1 MMSRMAAAGF
11 GFGADEFPGT
21 GAALLPGHG
30 AGAGAWLLP
39 GLGAG
44 AGAGAGAAMA
54 EHAAAA
60 AMKSPIVKFL
70 ILFIGYLP
78 RNIFLGSSFWAL
90 LAFYFSR

>member
-1 MMSRMAAAGF
+1 MSLMAAAGL
-11 GFGADEFPGT
+11 GFGAAELPGA
-21 GAALLPGHG
+21 GAALLPGLG

-44 AGAGAGAAMA
+44 AGAGAAMA
-54 EHAAAA
+54 EHAAVA

>member
-1 MMSRMAAAGF
+1 MMSPMAAAGF

-21 GAALLPGHG
+21 GAALLPGLG

-39 GLGAG
+39 GIG

>member
-1 MMSRMAAAGF
+1 MSRMAAAGF
-11 GFGADEFPGT
+11 GFGAAEFPGT
-21 GAALLPGHG
+21 GAALLPGLG

-39 GLGAG
+39 GLG

>member
-1 MMSRMAAAGF
+1 MMSRMVAAGF
-11 GFGADEFPGT
+11 GFGADEFLGS
-21 GAALLPGHG
+21 GAALLPGLG

-39 GLGAG
+39 GLG

>member
-1 MMSRMAAAGF
+1 MTSRMAAAGF

-21 GAALLPGHG
+21 GAALLPGLG

-39 GLGAG
+39 GLG

>member
-21 GAALLPGHG
+21 GAALLPGLG
-30 AGAGAWLLP
+30 ARAGAWLLP
-39 GLGAG
+39 GLG

>member
-11 GFGADEFPGT
+11 GFGPDEFPGT
-21 GAALLPGHG
+21 GAALLPGLG

-39 GLGAG
+39 GLG

>member
-21 GAALLPGHG
+21 GAALLPGLG

-39 GLGAG
+39 GIG

-54 EHAAAA
+54 EQAAAA

>member
-21 GAALLPGHG
+21 GATLLPGLG

-39 GLGAG
+39 GLG

>member
-21 GAALLPGHG
+21 GAALLPGLG
-30 AGAGAWLLP
+30 AGAGAWRLP
-39 GLGAG
+39 GLG

>member
-11 GFGADEFPGT
+11 GFGADECPGT
-21 GAALLPGHG
+21 GAALLPGRG

-39 GLGAG
+39 GLG

>member
-21 GAALLPGHG
+21 GAALLPGLG

-39 GLGAG
+39 GLG

-78 RNIFLGSSFWAL
+78 RNIFLGSSFWEL